1 MKNKQLLPMNLQFF
15 AEPGA
20 GEGAAGGSGE
30 ASGKSTPPAGT
41 PKSTTEPEGG
51 DKGKTF
57 TRDEV
62 AKMIA
67 AETNKVKTE
76 WEKELE
82 AKQQE
87 AQKLAKMNAEEKL
100 KHQLQQKEDEINEL
114 RKQQSLAEMTKE
126 ASKMFSESDLP
137 IDSDLLGV
145 LVNED
150 AEQTKK
156 AVNALISFASKIKK
170 ANARQTPPSAGGQ
183 FVAGDSKE
191 KSIAELAQEN
201 RIIKH

>member
-1 MKNKQLLPMNLQFF
+1 MENKQLLPMNLQLF

-30 ASGKSTPPAGT
+30 PGGQSTPPVGT
-41 PKSTTEPEGG
+41 TKSTTEPDDGA
-51 DKGKTF
+51 KGKTF

-100 KHQLQQKEDEINEL
+100 KHQLQQKEDEINAL
-114 RKQQSLAEMTKE
+114 KKQQSLADMTKE
-126 ASKMFSESDLP
+126 ASKMLSESDLP

-170 ANARQTPPSAGGQ
+170 ANARQKPPAAGGQ
-183 FVAGDSKE
+183 FTTDDSKE
-191 KSIAELAQEN
+191 ESVSDLAQKS
-201 RIIKH
+201 RIIKN